1 MHTELP
7 DLLSVLAHELRSP
20 LSVLQGY
27 VRLLQRQRDPGDP
40 ESTMLASMLDATGRL
55 AAIGRHASDLA
66 SWLRRGPVPLAP
78 VPVRT
83 VLADIASRSLAGW
96 SVAEVPAEV
105 GSVEI
110 GVADPALLAG
120 AIVAVGDLAMRDSG
134 QKAVALDVQ
143 RAPAAPDG
151 LSLLLRPA
159 GSPAAVDESAAAT
172 PTDVAFDRGGLG
184 LTLVLAS
191 YILEAHGAR
200 VTTAAAGPHVVWLPL
215 ARGSA

>member
-1 MHTELP
+1 MHPELP

-66 SWLRRGPVPLAP
+66 NWLRRGPVPLAP
-78 VPVRT
+78 VPVRA
-83 VLADIASRSLAGW
+83 VLADIVSRSLAGW
-96 SVAEVPAEV
+96 RVADVPTEV

-110 GVADPALLAG
+110 GVADSALLAG

-134 QKAVALDVQ
+134 QKAVTLDVQ
-143 RAPAAPDG
+143 RASTASDG

-159 GSPAAVDESAAAT
+159 GSPAAIGESAAAT
-172 PTDVAFDRGGLG
+172 TDVAFTRGGLG

-215 ARGSA
+215 ARGTA